1 MTTKRTPINRSPKGR
16 ITPVAV
22 EAYRRLRSWDGRCT
36 CPPRPPYPGR
46 IFDSSNPEHREQ
58 ARRHSEACAVYEKRC
73 AACPACPAQALEE
86 SFLLRE
92 LQVRFKPW
100 QIGLK
105 DFPDL
110 ISALEAA
117 LEERGG
123 ASSP

>member
-1 MTTKRTPINRSPKGR
+1 MLVCCERNRR
-16 ITPVAV
+16 YLA
-22 EAYRRLRSWDGRCT
+22 
-36 CPPRPPYPGR
+36 
-46 IFDSSNPEHREQ
+46 
-58 ARRHSEACAVYEKRC
+58 ARDVYEKQC

-86 SFLLRE
+86 KFLLRE

-117 LEERGG
+117 LEERAGE
-123 ASSP
+123 SSP